1 MIRIV
6 SLTRAVGRRAWISGQ
21 LGERGLKFSFFDA
34 FDGKTMMPEA
44 PPWFYDPE
52 VFAKINRGRTL
63 TAGELGCAASH
74 VRLWEEL
81 VESTDSCAVIF
92 EDDALLCPRLDQI
105 AIDEIVEKTGRKSI
119 MLLDHSC
126 DWGYSKFSIPLAR
139 LDAVAR
145 YPGRSTYFTGGYV
158 IGRNAAGDLLRHL
171 RLEKL
176 RHNIDWWYRPPVG
189 FALVAH
195 VRAIFPPPVTQ
206 SASFISQ
213 IQTHKKRYR
222 KSVVLSIG
230 ELSRGVIRNI
240 RKALER
246 NLRPRSMPG
255 TPPCRRSHVIENT

>member
-1 MIRIV
+1 ME
-6 SLTRAVGRRAWISGQ
+6 
-21 LGERGLKFSFFDA
+21 GE
-34 FDGKTMMPEA
+34 
-44 PPWFYDPE
+44 PPWFYNP
-52 VFAKINRGRTL
+52 VIFAANNRGRGL
-63 TAGELGCAASH
+63 NAGELGCAASH
-74 VRLWEEL
+74 IRLWQEL
-81 VESTDSCAVIF
+81 VDSGEEFTVIF
-92 EDDALLCPRLDQI
+92 EDDAILSPRLDRE
-105 AIDEIVEKTGRKSI
+105 ALHEVVRKTGSHSI
-119 MLLDHSC
+119 MLLDHSY
-126 DWGYSKFSIPLAR
+126 DWGYSRHSIELTRLAG
-139 LDAVAR
+139 VAR

-171 RLEKL
+171 RREKL